1 MQTAEPPFG
10 LGALFVAL
18 QCKPF
23 LVKIKIDKDLK
34 GNHMRTEQLTAIAL
48 EKVDFD
54 KYLLANAVGKR
65 AEAIANGAAALLD
78 IDTSDM
84 KYADIALQ
92 EIAEG
97 KIIVS
102 LES

>member
-1 MQTAEPPFG
+1 
-10 LGALFVAL
+10 
-18 QCKPF
+18 
-23 LVKIKIDKDLK
+23 
-34 GNHMRTEQLTAIAL
+34 MRTEQLTAIAL

-65 AEAIANGAAALLD
+65 AEAIANGAKSVLD
-78 IDTSDM
+78 IDTSEM

-97 KIIVS
+97 KISVS
-102 LES
+102 LEA

>member
-1 MQTAEPPFG
+1 
-10 LGALFVAL
+10 
-18 QCKPF
+18 
-23 LVKIKIDKDLK
+23 
-34 GNHMRTEQLTAIAL
+34 MRTEELTAQAL
-48 EKVDFD
+48 ENLDFD

-65 AEAIANGAAALLD
+65 AEAIANGAPSVLD
-78 IDTSDM
+78 IDVTGM

-97 KIIVS
+97 KITVS

>member
-1 MQTAEPPFG
+1 
-10 LGALFVAL
+10 
-18 QCKPF
+18 
-23 LVKIKIDKDLK
+23 
-34 GNHMRTEQLTAIAL
+34 MRTEQLTAKAL
-48 EKVDFD
+48 EQVNYD
-54 KYLLANAVGKR
+54 KYLLSNAVGKR
-65 AEAIANGAAALLD
+65 AEKIANGAEILLD
-78 IDTSDM
+78 IDTTGM